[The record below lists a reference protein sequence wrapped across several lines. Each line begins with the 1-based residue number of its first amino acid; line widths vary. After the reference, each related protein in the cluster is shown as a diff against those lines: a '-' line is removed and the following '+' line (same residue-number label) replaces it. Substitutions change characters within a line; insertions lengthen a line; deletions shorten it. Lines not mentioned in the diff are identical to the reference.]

1 MSEALAVDKTPL
13 TRQER
18 AQVTREI
25 TDDILGYGPLE
36 PFLRDDTVTEVM
48 VNGPHKIYI
57 ERRGK
62 LTLTN
67 AQFVDDS
74 HLLRIIDKIISR
86 IGRRVDEASPMV
98 DARLPDGSR
107 VNAIIPPLAIKGPTL
122 TIRKFRKD
130 PFQMQDLIKFGTLTP
145 KAGQFLEACVR
156 GKLNIL
162 ISGGTG
168 SGKTTTLNVL
178 SAAIPDGERIITVE
192 DAAELQ
198 LSQEHVITLETRPAN
213 IEGKG
218 QVTIRDLV
226 RNTLRMRPDRIIVG
240 ECRGPETVDM
250 LQAMNTGHDGSLTT
264 IHANT
269 PRDAMSRVETLV
281 LTAGV
286 DLPLRAIREQSSA
299 AFDLIVQ
306 VSRLVDGSR
315 RITHITEVLRM
326 ESDVVTMQDI
336 FVGEAGRG
344 HRGDR
349 ARRQPAARP
358 AAVDRHQ
365 AAVPAQAVV
374 ERRQAPEP
382 VLPAGAG
389 ARRPVHGLP
398 PPGDLMRRLLVPAA
412 RGARDRGPDG
422 AAAVIGPRP
431 RHDAAAARAPD
442 RRRRLDDAGQG
453 ARVHRHG
460 ERQPGRQGRRRRAR
474 PTRPSIVLAIDI
486 SGSMKGGRS
495 PRPWP
500 RRAQFLASVKPNDQ
514 VAIVTFGHTAQV
526 IQPLTSDTAA
536 LATALSTTTSD
547 HTVRHGPERRRLDRR
562 EGARDGAGDG
572 PPRADRDDGRRGLLV
587 ARAAARGDARQ
598 AVSNEVAIYSIALR
612 SRQYAPQVLQQ
623 LAGATGGSFRD
634 AEKGGLA
641 NVYYGRRRRA
651 REDLRAHLQDER
663 VRPRR
668 PDGDR
673 RRRRRQDRLRGRQ
686 GARHP
691 HLDRHRAAGHHALRV
706 VVVRGRRR
714 SSSGWCCSASR

>member
-1 MSEALAVDKTPL
+1 VSLQSRIQSGRGDEPQQSSSMSDIRNEQSPDRIIDPFAELKSRVHHEVITRLGPRLFSNASGDDRELAERVGESVSEALAVDKTPL

-36 PFLRDDTVTEVM
+36 PFLRDETVTELM

-62 LTLTN
+62 LTITN

-107 VNAIIPPLAIKGPTL
+107 VNAIIPPLSIKGPTL

-145 KAGQFLEACVR
+145 KSGQFLEACVR

-306 VSRLVDGSR
+306 VSRLVDGTR

-336 FVGEAGRG
+336 FLAK
-344 HRGDR
+344 
-349 ARRQPAARP
+349 P
-358 AAVDRHQ
+358 
-365 AAVPAQAVV
+365 V
-374 ERRQAPEP
+374 EDSEET
-382 VLPAGAG
+382 
-389 ARRPVHGLP
+389 VHSGS
-398 PPGDLMRRLLVPAA
+398 RLLGPLLSTGIKPQFLNKLSGNGVKLPNQFFQLEQ
-412 RGARDRGPDG
+412 DRGVQSQ
-422 AAAVIGPRP
+422 AF
-431 RHDAAAARAPD
+431 
-442 RRRRLDDAGQG
+442 RR
-453 ARVHRHG
+453 
-460 ERQPGRQGRRRRAR
+460 
-474 PTRPSIVLAIDI
+474 T
-486 SGSMKGGRS
+486 
-495 PRPWP
+495 
-500 RRAQFLASVKPNDQ
+500 AS
-514 VAIVTFGHTAQV
+514 
-526 IQPLTSDTAA
+526 
-536 LATALSTTTSD
+536 
-547 HTVRHGPERRRLDRR
+547 
-562 EGARDGAGDG
+562 
-572 PPRADRDDGRRGLLV
+572 
-587 ARAAARGDARQ
+587 
-598 AVSNEVAIYSIALR
+598 
-612 SRQYAPQVLQQ
+612 
-623 LAGATGGSFRD
+623 
-634 AEKGGLA
+634 
-641 NVYYGRRRRA
+641 
-651 REDLRAHLQDER
+651 
-663 VRPRR
+663 
-668 PDGDR
+668 
-673 RRRRRQDRLRGRQ
+673 
-686 GARHP
+686 
-691 HLDRHRAAGHHALRV
+691 
-706 VVVRGRRR
+706 
-714 SSSGWCCSASR
+714 